1 MTLLLLSPIIVDGL
15 PGTTRLSTLVG
26 LISEIAT
33 YGGATLLIR
42 WLGRSRGL
50 SNGALILLGIAYA
63 LLEECVFLQTSLTP
77 SFGAPAGLAYG
88 RVWGVRCSG
97 QWATNP
103 SGLYSCPLN
112 WLTRSFPHVTVSPG
126 SGCVASSSPARFSS
140 AEPFTPGTFGVM
152 WS

>member
-1 MTLLLLSPIIVDGL
+1 MSKLRKIRQENNIASDSLSEHPTQAVKRSWLACSLPVVTLLLLSPIIVDGL

-103 SGLYSCPLN
+103 SRLYSCPLN
-112 WLTRSFPHVTVSPG
+112 
-126 SGCVASSSPARFSS
+126 
-140 AEPFTPGTFGVM
+140 
-152 WS
+152 